1 MVKVDLSQIRSTS
14 VGCGKPNCRTG
25 SSTLH
30 RHHIRNERFLLRHLK
45 KRYRKSKWY
54 KAMRA
59 RYDEFKKEDVAVICR
74 DHHEEV
80 HMLYANV
87 VFADIKSRGYKPLED
102 YTRTEAEQLMERI
115 GKVFDEWFHRETPG
129 MKARKFVP

>member
-1 MVKVDLSQIRSTS
+1 MVKVDLSQIRSAS
-14 VGCGKPNCRTG
+14 VGCGKPHCRTG
-25 SSTLH
+25 CTTLH

-59 RYDEFKKEDVAVICR
+59 RYDEFRKEDVAVICR

-80 HMLYANV
+80 HLLYANV

-102 YTRTEAEQLMERI
+102 YTRSEAEALMERL
-115 GKVFDEWFHRETPG
+115 GKVFEEWFHRETPG
-129 MKARKFVP
+129 MKVRKFVP